1 MREMLNAMRMQAV
14 QAMGERASTRLG
26 TVQSYDPGNY
36 AVRVALQPEG
46 NLTGWIPLLSP
57 WVGNGWGMFCPPTI
71 GDLVEVQ
78 FQEADH
84 DAPMSCMRFYNDKN
98 RPLSVPS
105 GEFWLVHKS
114 GAFFKLLNNGSG
126 TFSDGHGATVTLN
139 GDGTISSAATQW
151 NHTGPQH
158 ITGNVVITG
167 TQQVTG
173 QITGQGGM
181 AISGGSGATV
191 AGNMAITGGNVTAD
205 GIGLKTHTHTD
216 PQGGTVGAP
225 Q

>member
-1 MREMLNAMRMQAV
+1 M
-14 QAMGERASTRLG
+14 
-26 TVQSYDPGNY
+26 
-36 AVRVALQPEG
+36 
-46 NLTGWIPLLSP
+46 
-57 WVGNGWGMFCPPTI
+57 
-71 GDLVEVQ
+71 
-78 FQEADH
+78 
-84 DAPMSCMRFYNDKN
+84 
-98 RPLSVPS
+98 
-105 GEFWLVHKS
+105 
-114 GAFFKLLNNGSG
+114 
-126 TFSDGHGATVTLN
+126 
-139 GDGTISSAATQW
+139 
-151 NHTGPQH
+151 
-158 ITGNVVITG
+158 VITG